1 MGVRLPLLTWTLRGL
16 ATVPLVAFPLM
27 TFPLAAQQP
36 NAGTGVASTLSI
48 RTRVE
53 GWNWFGVVA
62 GDDYVYGHLLLRA
75 GLMQQRERFGWRLE
89 FAAPIVVGAPS
100 DATQGHGASYY
111 RANGQRR
118 AVATLF
124 PRQAFVTLGRA
135 ADGHRLKLGRFE
147 FSEGGETSPA
157 NPTLAAVKRR
167 SVVQRLIG
175 PFNFTQGA
183 RSLDGVEYGW
193 SRRGL
198 NVTLLG
204 AVPTVGV
211 FNLDGWNSVPEL
223 PVGYAALTGPGP
235 WSRERSEWRVFAA
248 GFADRRALMKADNR
262 ALVAR
267 EADREPI
274 EIATVGGHLLHVM
287 PTLAGPVDFAAW
299 TAVQFGAW
307 GAQSHR
313 AGAMDLEIG
322 WQPRDV
328 CWRPWLRVGVFASSG
343 DADPSD
349 GRHGTFFQKMA
360 TPRLFAR
367 FPFYNLMN
375 VRDWQASVT
384 LRPRSRLT
392 LRGDLRVLQLG
403 SVADGWYFG
412 SGPFDTEA
420 FGLGIRPSAGARAL
434 GTLADLSADLEVSR
448 HWTLTAYASRA
459 IAGAVIQA
467 STPRA
472 TPGRFAFLE
481 VEYRR

>member
-1 MGVRLPLLTWTLRGL
+1 MSAWTSKRL
-16 ATVPLVAFPLM
+16 ATVPLVAFHLLTFPLM
-27 TFPLAAQQP
+27 AFQLAAQQP
-36 NAGTGVASTLSI
+36 TAVTGITPTLSI
-48 RTRVE
+48 RARVE
-53 GWNWFGVVA
+53 GWNWFGSAV
-62 GDDYVYGHLLLRA
+62 GDDYAYGHLLLRA
-75 GLMQQRERFGWRLE
+75 GLTQQRERFGWRVE
-89 FAAPIVVGAPS
+89 FAAPVVVSAPD

-118 AVATLF
+118 TVVALF
-124 PRQAFVTLGRA
+124 PRQAFVTLGRSVGA
-135 ADGHRLKLGRFE
+135 HRLRLGRFE
-147 FSEGGETSPA
+147 FSEGGEVFPA
-157 NPTLAAVKRR
+157 NATLAAVKRR
-167 SVVQRLIG
+167 SIVQRLIG

-198 NVTLLG
+198 NVTVLG

-223 PVGYAALTGPGP
+223 PVGYAAVTGPGP
-235 WSRERSEWRVFAA
+235 WSRERSEWRVYAA
-248 GFADRRALMKADNR
+248 GFADRRALVKSDNR
-262 ALVAR
+262 PLDAR
-267 EADREPI
+267 QADREPV
-274 EIATVGGHLLHVM
+274 EIATVGGHVLQVV
-287 PTLAGPVDFAAW
+287 PTAAGPVDLTAWAA
-299 TAVQFGAW
+299 AQVGSW

-328 CWRPWLRVGVFASSG
+328 RWRPWLRAGVFASSG

-360 TPRLFAR
+360 TPRLHAR

-375 VRDWQASVT
+375 VRDWQTSVT
-384 LRPRSRLT
+384 LRPRGRLT
-392 LRGDLRVLQLG
+392 MRGDLRLLQLG

-412 SGPFDTEA
+412 SGPFDTET
-420 FGLGIRPSAGARAL
+420 FGIGIRPSAGARTL
-434 GTLADLSADLEVSR
+434 GTLVDLSADVEVSR

-459 IAGAVIQA
+459 IAGAVIRA

-472 TPGRFAFLE
+472 TPGSFAFLE